1 MKTTES
7 THHSVVT
14 ESESEKPNP
23 GPDAGFDRP
32 SDSFLKQQGEA
43 YEEAYVL
50 RQQATQA
57 VNDRECRDAAQGACG
72 PAPTQETKI
81 HRTPGLR
88 DRIAV
93 QMLQTRDQCV
103 REQMSRDFVLRDR
116 CDKLEELDS
125 LLRSET
131 RTARILDLKATL
143 GL

>member
-43 YEEAYVL
+43 YWQ
-50 RQQATQA
+50 RQQAAQA
-57 VNDRECRDAAQGACG
+57 ANDRECRDAAQGACG